1 LWPPFETR
9 RFAALLRV
17 TAVKRKHPMPTAA
30 PGAGPQIGHVVI
42 YRQNATTAYP
52 AIITQVNANGTVS
65 LTTFPPGSSPG
76 TQANVAHDYA
86 EKKSGAWY
94 FAPYL

>member
-1 LWPPFETR
+1 
-9 RFAALLRV
+9 
-17 TAVKRKHPMPTAA
+17 MPAAA

-65 LTTFPPGSSPG
+65 LTTFPPGQSPG
-76 TQANVAHDYA
+76 SQANVVHDYA

>member
-1 LWPPFETR
+1 
-9 RFAALLRV
+9 
-17 TAVKRKHPMPTAA
+17 MPTAA

-42 YRQNATTAYP
+42 YRQNAATAYP

-76 TQANVAHDYA
+76 TQSNVVHDYS
-86 EKKSGAWY
+86 EKKAGGWY
-94 FAPYL
+94 YAPYL

>member
-1 LWPPFETR
+1 
-9 RFAALLRV
+9 
-17 TAVKRKHPMPTAA
+17 MPTAA

-65 LTTFPPGSSPG
+65 LTTFPPGSAPA
-76 TQANVAHDYA
+76 TQSNVVHDFS